1 MLAATASPLP
11 PSRVPLPHFQKVSVF
26 MAKELQEFLATARD
40 RQLNELIEWLRIPSI
55 SAMPA
60 HKADVHAAAEWLAGH
75 LRTIGLENV
84 RVIESDIH
92 PLVYADWLHAGA
104 DAPTVLC
111 YGHFDVQPVD
121 PLAKW
126 DSPPFEPA
134 LRGDDL
140 YARGASDDKGQTF
153 IHVKA
158 VEALLATRGRL
169 PVNLKFLIEGE
180 EEFGGETIDAYVK
193 SHQGEL
199 ACDAVLI
206 SDTHILSPTQP
217 SIIYGLRGMWAAELT
232 VTTARRD
239 LHSGSF
245 GGAVHNA
252 NQALAEL
259 LAGLHDS
266 SGRVAVPGFYD
277 AVLPL
282 TEEERAALSRVPYGE
297 AELLGETGIAAPW
310 GEEGYTIVERIGAR
324 PTLEIN
330 GLWGGFTGDG
340 FKTVIPYE
348 AHAKLSCRLVPDQE
362 PAQITAAIE
371 AHLRGAAPPTADVK
385 LSVYHGAGPFLA
397 PFDSPAVQAAARA
410 YRRTFGVEPVYMRE
424 GGSIPIGATFQ
435 QTLGAPVVFMGFG
448 LADDNLHAPNEKMHL
463 PNFYRGI
470 ETVIAFFEELLSKQ
484 TMTANLSGQQTGD

>member
-1 MLAATASPLP
+1 MNYRGSSQKAKRSMSTQLAEYLNSARA
-11 PSRVPLPHFQKVSVF
+11 RQ
-26 MAKELQEFLATARD
+26 LQELT
-40 RQLNELIEWLRIPSI
+40 EWLRIPSV
-55 SAMPA
+55 STLPA
-60 HKADVHAAAEWLAGH
+60 HKQDVHRAAEWLADN
-75 LRTIGLENV
+75 LRAAGLDHV

-92 PLVYADWLHAGA
+92 PLVYADWLHAGP

-121 PLAKW
+121 PVEKW
-126 DSPPFEPA
+126 ATPPFDPT
-134 LRGDDL
+134 RKGDDL

-158 VEALLATRGRL
+158 IEALLATTGKL
-169 PVNLKFLIEGE
+169 PVNVKLLIEGE

-193 SHQGEL
+193 SHQQEL

-217 SIIYGLRGMWAAELT
+217 SIIYGLRGMWAAEVT

-259 LAGLHDS
+259 LAALHDAE
-266 SGRVAVPGFYD
+266 GRVAVPGFYD
-277 AVLPL
+277 DVRMLS
-282 TEEERAALSRVPYGE
+282 EEERTALARVPYGE
-297 AELLGETGIAAPW
+297 KELLAETGARAAW
-310 GEEGYTIVERIGAR
+310 GDPEYTVTERVGAR

-330 GLWGGFTGDG
+330 GMWGGFTSEG

-348 AHAKLSCRLVPDQE
+348 AHAKISCRLVPDQD
-362 PAQITAAIE
+362 PQRVTALIE
-371 AHLRGAAPPTADVK
+371 RQLQVLGGPTMDVK
-385 LSVYHGAGPFLA
+385 LRVYHGAAPFLA
-397 PFDSPAVQAAARA
+397 PFDGPAVQAAARA
-410 YRRTFGVEPVYMRE
+410 YARAFGVEPVYMRE
-424 GGSIPIGATFQ
+424 GGSIPIGTTFQ
-435 QTLGAPVVFMGFG
+435 QELAAPVVFMGFG
-448 LADDNLHAPNEKMHL
+448 LADDNLHAPNEKLHL

-470 ETVIAFFEELLSKQ
+470 ETVIAFFQEMGEQ
-484 TMTANLSGQQTGD
+484 MRG